1 MDAYAA
7 TALRAHTQGYY
18 TCTIIP
24 NLAGGGYTAPTRR
37 PLLVALAMV
46 AGHVCYLHFTAIRG
60 ICEVDPCSPVHTFF
74 APGVGAMVA
83 PSERNFDV

>member
-60 ICEVDPCSPVHTFF
+60 ICKVDPCSPVQPVSARCGRCGCTFRKEF
-74 APGVGAMVA
+74 
-83 PSERNFDV
+83 